1 MLMKN
6 TDEARKQY
14 QSFFEAWKDADRD
27 IKLNEDAKREYAELH

>member
-1 MLMKN
+1 MKN

-27 IKLNEDAKREYAELH
+27 INFIADAKREYAQLH